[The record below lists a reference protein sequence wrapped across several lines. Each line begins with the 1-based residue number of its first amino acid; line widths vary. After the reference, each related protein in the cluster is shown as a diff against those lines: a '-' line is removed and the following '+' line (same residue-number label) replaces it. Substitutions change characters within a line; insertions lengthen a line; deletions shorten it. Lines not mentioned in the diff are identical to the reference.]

1 MMQHNT
7 DYVLFYG
14 ESRNNMIRSKKK
26 DDGDDGDDD
35 STMLVL
41 VLLNYHLPRFS
52 PILWD
57 QASLHVC
64 ADGGANRLYDELPL
78 WFPDDD
84 PADVRQRHKPDVI
97 KGDLDSIRPEVKEYY
112 SQMGVKIIDESH
124 DQDTTDL
131 HKCVIFIRDC
141 VPDLD
146 KNHIKLLVL
155 GGLGG
160 RFDHEAANIN
170 VLYTFANVLRIVL
183 LSEESSLTL
192 LPSGYLHEIHV
203 NRSFEGPHCG
213 LVPLGAPSTSTT
225 TTGLHWNLDDTPM
238 AFGSLISTCNLLES
252 DIVTVRSDAYLLW
265 TTEIRYEP

>member
-1 MMQHNT
+1 MCRPILLKSSFLRGKPFASVALTLKN
-7 DYVLFYG
+7 LNIF
-14 ESRNNMIRSKKK
+14 E
-26 DDGDDGDDD
+26 
-35 STMLVL
+35 LVL
-41 VLLNYHLPRFS
+41 CL
-52 PILWD
+52 
-57 QASLHVC
+57 Q
-64 ADGGANRLYDELPL
+64 
-78 WFPDDD
+78 
-84 PADVRQRHKPDVI
+84 
-97 KGDLDSIRPEVKEYY
+97 
-112 SQMGVKIIDESH
+112 GVKIIDESH

-131 HKCVIFIRDC
+131 HKCVIFIRDY

-170 VLYTFANVLRIVL
+170 VLYTFATVLRIVL